1 MKSVKIFFIDLAI
14 SILILLPCSFICDTL
29 CSKAI
34 LDWLDIQIGL
44 SCFAVIMLI
53 TNILLVRRTKER
65 RITKIVNSVAII
77 ALASTLIYGV
87 FMILEWL
94 FPKETTGSFTG
105 NWELWF
111 PVSIS
116 LATFLH
122 LQERHRA
129 KNYKNENNLV
139 LLAEYDEKAEAE
151 TLCAMLKQKGINAMT
166 VEKGS
171 PMYINSESGAPVEVQ
186 VMCKDLQSAKKI
198 IK

>member
-14 SILILLPCSFICDTL
+14 SILILLPCSFICDSL

-87 FMILEWL
+87 FMILEWV
-94 FPKETTGSFTG
+94 FPKETTASFTG
-105 NWELWF
+105 NWEQWF

-139 LLAEYDEKAEAE
+139 VLAEYNEKAEAGIV
-151 TLCAMLKQKGINAMT
+151 CAILEQKGINAMT

-171 PMYINSESGAPVEVQ
+171 PMYINSGSDAPVQVQ
-186 VMCKDLQSAKKI
+186 VMGKDLQRAKKA